1 MKQNI
6 IQRNYRV
13 SWSDVLKNTILALCF
28 PFSIVF
34 GFHQWSLLPTV
45 SQVNVDICFS
55 FRLSKIV
62 VSDLRFLVDSFV
74 GASCFKRLNWTFCVL
89 VLNLRDIEVIRFSSS
104 CRQTETVFSTWASPI
119 TSELALIQ
127 IIPCC
132 RTRQTKSLFRRTLYV
147 EGSSMHS
154 FFAYVT
160 AACMSDWLALDFH
173 PSGVSRSI
181 FTMSKIT
188 YWAYD
193 LALWLPLASKVF
205 TSKPTGEHL
214 CRNILCNGLI
224 WYFYISLN
232 MDHIIPLLMLYP
244 STFLDLAG
252 FRGLF
257 ID

>member
-1 MKQNI
+1 MLLLLNAWI
-6 IQRNYRV
+6 E
-13 SWSDVLKNTILALCF
+13 
-28 PFSIVF
+28 PF
-34 GFHQWSLLPTV
+34 
-45 SQVNVDICFS
+45 
-55 FRLSKIV
+55 
-62 VSDLRFLVDSFV
+62 
-74 GASCFKRLNWTFCVL
+74 ANWWA
-89 VLNLRDIEVIRFSSS
+89 LRDTDLIRFFCS

-132 RTRQTKSLFRRTLYV
+132 RTRQTRSLFRRTLYV

-154 FFAYVT
+154 SFAYVT
-160 AACMSDWLALDFH
+160 AACMSDWLELGFH

-205 TSKPTGEHL
+205 TSKPTGEYCCKNTL
-214 CRNILCNGLI
+214 WNGLI

-232 MDHIIPLLMLYP
+232 MDHIIPLLMLCP
-244 STFLDLAG
+244 STFLDLNG
-252 FRGLF
+252 FRSLF